1 VQDVMAANVVTIPLH
16 YWLDIPLVSNNV
28 SGYIPHQ
35 AWGPIWNAYE
45 LDVTSN

>member
-1 VQDVMAANVVTIPLH
+1 MAENVVTIPLH
-16 YWLDIPLVSNNV
+16 YWLDITLVSSRV
-28 SGYIPHQ
+28 SGYIAHQ